1 MPLYDVRCT
10 AGCGYFDDVFCPLA
24 ALDDLRCSKC
34 NHPVKILMSP
44 VRTIGPTFSKPL
56 EIKQIGRTFHSQ
68 SEFRQ
73 YQRENPDVEILSPS
87 SSKWQKHRDTAREKV
102 EASAKKRGFND
113 SEDMK
118 RYAKKDQRAKS
129 APSA

>member
-1 MPLYDVRCT
+1 MPMYDVKCT
-10 AGCGYFDDVFCPLA
+10 AGCGYFEDVFALLA
-24 ALDDLRCSKC
+24 DSDDLRCSEC
-34 NHPVKILMSP
+34 NHPVTILISP

-68 SEFRQ
+68 SDFRQ

-87 SSKWQKHRDTAREKV
+87 SSKWQKHRDMARDKV

-118 RYAKKDQRAKS
+118 RYARKDQQVKS
-129 APSA
+129 APNA